1 MSLPDPS
8 WAQKLP
14 PGPHRHPLSA
24 APSHCSAG
32 PVPPCP
38 LLPAFHKRKAA
49 RHSLSGDWITFLHM
63 EISFPRIRSPV
74 PARRLASVVVN
85 LPLGIFGAAECHG
98 RWWIEGGAGSSH
110 QPLGKSSKPMAR
122 SPRAVLPGTS
132 GGVLGAHLSSSPHLS
147 QLSWELRAPGAG
159 GWNCLVTQGRMLPCP
174 SPTSNWTPILS
185 GWDSQSNGH
194 FQGVAKEGRINGA
207 KYPFRRYGERGG
219 LCWEMAGRNP
229 DRDAGWS
236 GGRAGGM
243 CVVGCAA
250 DTGGQLMKRRTLG
263 PVSTVSLGCICS
275 LETVSKF
282 KLPNSVSFP
291 LPLPPHA
298 IPISSFHS
306 SLPHP
311 PESPAPPYRATP
323 ALWEYSPHGPSWR
336 RVAEGT

>member
-74 PARRLASVVVN
+74 PARCLASVVVN

-122 SPRAVLPGTS
+122 SPRTVLPGTS

-159 GWNCLVTQGRMLPCP
+159 GWDGCSPALLQLQIGHP
-174 SPTSNWTPILS
+174 SSLAGTPRGMGIFK
-185 GWDSQSNGH
+185 GWQ
-194 FQGVAKEGRINGA
+194 R
-207 KYPFRRYGERGG
+207 RGG
-219 LCWEMAGRNP
+219 LTVPNIPSGDTVREEDCAGR
-229 DRDAGWS
+229 WQ
-236 GGRAGGM
+236 GGTLIEMPGGVEGELEG
-243 CVVGCAA
+243 CVWWAVRLIL
-250 DTGGQLMKRRTLG
+250 GG
-263 PVSTVSLGCICS
+263 S
-275 LETVSKF
+275 
-282 KLPNSVSFP
+282 
-291 LPLPPHA
+291 
-298 IPISSFHS
+298 
-306 SLPHP
+306 
-311 PESPAPPYRATP
+311 
-323 ALWEYSPHGPSWR
+323 
-336 RVAEGT
+336 